1 MLIEAGSKQEVRA
14 GEAWHS
20 FTTVI
25 TFLKHV
31 LSAATQIALIV
42 NVSRSTGGPFFA
54 FLCLVKPIFDFVSSR
69 NVEHMGTLS
78 TTHPAFFDPEGSLYH
93 MFAVCFAY
101 VDNEDVRRMSALRTF
116 TDAVYR
122 QDLIS
127 NNLGEWII
135 YG

>member
-1 MLIEAGSKQEVRA
+1 MLIEAGSKQEV
-14 GEAWHS
+14 EAEDAWNS

-25 TFLKHV
+25 AFLTHV

-54 FLCLVKPIFDFVSSR
+54 FLCLVKPIFNVVSSR
-69 NVEHMGTLS
+69 NVWDMGTFS
-78 TTHPAFFDPEGSLYH
+78 TTHPAFFDPESSLFH

-101 VDNEDVRRMSALRTF
+101 VDNEDVRRMSALRAF
-116 TDAVYR
+116 TDAGYR

-127 NNLGEWII
+127 NNLII
-135 YG
+135 DG